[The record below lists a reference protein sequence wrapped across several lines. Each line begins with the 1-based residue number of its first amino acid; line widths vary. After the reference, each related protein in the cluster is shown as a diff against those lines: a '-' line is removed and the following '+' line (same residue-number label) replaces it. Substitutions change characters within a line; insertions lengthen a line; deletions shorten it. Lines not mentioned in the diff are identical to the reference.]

1 MALTLLAKQEHP
13 ALGPRLPAQCLS
25 SPQKT
30 NPKPVIVTDVLLSYT
45 LKNLFRHFW
54 RTLATVLGVAVG
66 IAAVLGTVT
75 VGDNINA
82 NLQSVFSAASGK
94 AELIVAP
101 GASGRAVI
109 DSQQVLNSLKQE
121 KAVQSTLQTLE
132 YYAVL
137 KNEAKGYTRPIVPGV
152 QGGFLI
158 SGQQTE
164 KPEDLPVKLSSGQ
177 LPEKGSMGIAVSQS
191 FAAQERL
198 ELGDTLTFVAP
209 TGNFNLKVVGTLK
222 TDGGV
227 SSLNAGQV
235 GVANLNDLQ
244 EVTYLQGRVS
254 YVGLILSRGANAE
267 DVRLQLEQDL
277 PETFSVLYPAGRG
290 QVSNGL
296 VQTVQ
301 SGLEVLAATLM
312 ALAGFLA
319 YNTFAASVVERHREF
334 ALLRTLGF
342 TRGQVLKISYLEAA
356 VISVL
361 GVLVGVALGIA
372 IAAAITAFNA
382 YLLQF
387 PFTTLQLPYEKV
399 LMASLVGTLTTFAA
413 ASGPARA
420 ASSVAPMVAARG
432 AVDAGKGLPF
442 WVGVVVLGSGLA
454 LSVLSYPRAWTLTAA
469 STSMALTFV
478 GIALVAPSLL
488 YPARKVFEPI
498 LTSLMGVP
506 ARLGLGA
513 VLRSRA
519 RNGVAIGAVALGIG
533 LTVGVGGMVSGINRS
548 IESWVETTIIGD
560 MFVAAATPFPADFKA
575 QLKQK
580 YPNLS
585 EISAVGVRIARYQPP
600 SGRPRNAS
608 IVLTDPERYDPSIG
622 AGKLQFVEGSLES
635 TIQDFY
641 KGRAVYASGTIAD
654 RYNVKPGDRVTLRTT
669 EGWTEFKVLGIVIDY
684 TSAGETFIASTR
696 DLALFGG
703 GSPEL
708 YVLTANGQDPKALG
722 ADLKKTFPNLYLD
735 IQYNEDYKKA
745 ILDTTSRFFGST
757 NSLLVLAVIIAALGV
772 ANTLG
777 MNLSERMHEMA
788 VLRALGLKR
797 EELMRSVFTE
807 GIVVVVM
814 GTLLGVLGGLA
825 LSQVITASSNSLT
838 GYRVSPV
845 YPVTLFMIAI
855 MASPVVGILAAF
867 LPARRA
873 AKVSPAEALRT
884 SAEN

>member
-1 MALTLLAKQEHP
+1 MPWQSTKKP
-13 ALGPRLPAQCLS
+13 
-25 SPQKT
+25 PQ
-30 NPKPVIVTDVLLSYT
+30 NRYSGRVLLSYT

-54 RTLATVLGVAVG
+54 RTLATILGVAVG

-82 NLQSVFSAASGK
+82 NLQSVFTAASGK

-109 DSQQVLNSLKQE
+109 EAQPVLDRLKQ
-121 KAVQSTLQTLE
+121 APQVQRTLLTLE

-137 KNEAKGYTRPIVPGV
+137 KNEAQNYQRPIVPGV

-164 KPEDLPVKLSSGQ
+164 RPEDLPIKLSSGT
-177 LPEKGSMGIAVSQS
+177 LPTKGSFGIAVSQS

-198 ELGDTLTFVAP
+198 NIGDALTFVAP
-209 TGNFNLKVVGTLK
+209 TGSFSFTITGTLK

-235 GVANLNDLQ
+235 GVTSLEDLQ
-244 EVTYLQGRVS
+244 ERTFLQGRVS
-254 YVGLILSRGANAE
+254 YVGLILNPRSNAE
-267 DVRLQLEQDL
+267 DVRLALETNL
-277 PETFSVLYPAGRG
+277 PENFSVLYPAGRG

-361 GVLVGVALGIA
+361 GVMVGVGLGA
-372 IAAAITAFNA
+372 GIAAAITAFNA
-382 YLLQF
+382 YLLEF
-387 PFTTLQLPYEKV
+387 PFTTLELPWNKV
-399 LMASLVGTLTTFAA
+399 LIASAVGTVTTFAA

-420 ASSVAPMVAARG
+420 ASSVAPLIAARG
-432 AVDAGKGLPF
+432 AVDAGRGFPLL
-442 WVGVVVLGSGLA
+442 VGVLVLGTGLL
-454 LSVLSYPRAWTLTAA
+454 LSVLHYPRAWALAAA
-469 STSMALTFV
+469 SFSMALTFV
-478 GIALVAPSLL
+478 GIALVSPALL
-488 YPARKVFEPI
+488 IPARKIFEP
-498 LTSLMGVP
+498 LMTLLMGVP

-533 LTVGVGGMVSGINRS
+533 LTVGVGGMVSGINQS
-548 IESWVETTIIGD
+548 IEDWVETTIIGD
-560 MFVAAATPFPADFKA
+560 MFVAAATPFPADFKQ
-575 QLKQK
+575 QLKTK
-580 YPNLS
+580 YPLLG
-585 EISAVGVRIARYQPP
+585 EVSAVGVRIARYQPP
-600 SGRPRNAS
+600 GERPRNAS
-608 IVLTDPERYDPSIG
+608 IVLTDPERYDPAIG
-622 AGKLQFVEGSLES
+622 AGKLQFIEGSLES

-641 KGRAVYASGTIAD
+641 KGQAVYASGTIAD
-654 RYNVKPGDRVTLRTT
+654 RYNVKAGDTVQLRTT
-669 EGWTEFKVLGIVIDY
+669 EGWKAFKVLGIVVDY

-696 DLALFGG
+696 DLKLFGG

-708 YVLTANGQDPKALG
+708 YILSVKGQNPKAFG
-722 ADLKKTFPNLYLD
+722 EQLKQDFRNLYLD
-735 IQYNEDYKKA
+735 IQYNEEYKKA

-757 NSLLVLAVIIAALGV
+757 NSLLVLAVVIAALGV

-797 EELMRSVFTE
+797 GELMRSVFTE

-825 LSQVITASSNSLT
+825 LSQVITASANSLT
-838 GYRVSPV
+838 GYRVNPV
-845 YPVTLFMIAI
+845 YPVELFLIAI
-855 MASPVVGILAAF
+855 IASPVVGILAAF

-873 AKVSPAEALRT
+873 ARVSPAEALRT
-884 SAEN
+884 SSEV